1 MDMELS
7 VHTKASNPSVV
18 VTSRK
23 KEDMEGH
30 KDNECMKHEG
40 EVAKLEG
47 KITSALSCYH
57 LLNMQ
62 FSLVVIFAKQNW
74 RTL

>member
-1 MDMELS
+1 MELS
-7 VHTKASNPSVV
+7 VHPKAPNPSVV

-30 KDNECMKHEG
+30 KDNESMKHEG

-47 KITSALSCYH
+47 KITSVLSCY
-57 LLNMQ
+57 LLNMR
-62 FSLVVIFAKQNW
+62 FSLVMIFVKQNW